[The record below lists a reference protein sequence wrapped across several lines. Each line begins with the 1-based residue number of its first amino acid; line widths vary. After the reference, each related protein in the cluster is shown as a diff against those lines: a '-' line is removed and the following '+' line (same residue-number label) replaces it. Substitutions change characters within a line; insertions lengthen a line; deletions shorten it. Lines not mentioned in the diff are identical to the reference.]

1 MKYILIS
8 ICFCFLLI
16 LGLYLLCPKP
26 MLLENFS
33 FSSVLYDKNG
43 HLMRIS
49 LSSDEKYRIFTPI
62 QNIPENAKKALLMYE
77 DKNFEYHIGLDLKAF
92 FRAAYVML
100 SGGKKQGAS
109 TITMQVARL
118 IYNIDS
124 TTIQGKIKQ
133 ILIALQLERHY
144 SKSEIL
150 EAYFNLAPY
159 GDNIEGLGAAAL
171 IYFKT
176 PIEKLTLPEILSLI
190 SIPQN
195 PVHRNPIRQYH
206 SFETAR
212 QRLIKQWVSTYPDEP
227 QNEYL
232 SLPLSV
238 YSRKEIPFF
247 APHLT
252 TRLLQTHT
260 GTIHTTIDLFLQQH
274 LENTVKH
281 YISRNQSKNILNASV
296 LILNYETME
305 IISYIGSAD
314 FWNTN
319 IDGQVDGVR
328 ASRSPG
334 SAMKP
339 FIYALG
345 LEQGL
350 IHPLTLVKD
359 IPSQYALYEPENF
372 DRHFNG
378 MVSATDALI
387 HSLNIPAVDLLSQ
400 LKDDAFFQLLKQGNV
415 RALKNRQNYGLS
427 LALGGFEISLEE
439 IVAFYASL
447 ANGGILKPI
456 HLTKEE
462 SLIANK
468 QILLPESAFLT
479 KYMLSQ
485 TPPVDGYTSYP
496 VSWKTGTSYGYKDAW
511 SIGIVGPYVIG
522 VWIGHF
528 NGTGNPAF
536 IGRTAAAPLLFEI
549 IRNLEKKEHF
559 KTKEPDIS
567 HLNLAYIDICATS
580 GDIADKLCDNVV
592 KSWFIPG
599 VSPIKLSGIHRQI
612 PINKTTGLRACR
624 HTPPLTTLQTFE
636 FWPSE
641 IQNIFHL
648 AGIIKKTPP
657 PFENDCL
664 NDIQQ
669 SGQPPQIVYP
679 NTDLV
684 QIIQAS
690 KKEKA
695 TLTLKAS
702 TDTDATKIYWFLN
715 NKLHCI
721 SKPNE
726 PCIIPIQSGQY
737 DIKAID
743 DLGRESIKRAKIET
757 VQ

>member
-1 MKYILIS
+1 
-8 ICFCFLLI
+8 
-16 LGLYLLCPKP
+16 
-26 MLLENFS
+26 MLLDNFS
-33 FSSVLYDKNG
+33 FSSVIYDKKG

-49 LSSDEKYRIFTPI
+49 LSSDEKYRVFTPV
-62 QNIPENAKKALLMYE
+62 QKIPENAKKALFMYE
-77 DKNFEYHIGLDLKAF
+77 DKNFETHIGIDFKSVI
-92 FRAAYVML
+92 RAGYIML

-124 TTIQGKIKQ
+124 STIHGKIKQ

-159 GDNIEGLGAAAL
+159 GDNIEGLGAASL

-195 PVHRNPIRQYH
+195 PVKRNPIREH
-206 SFETAR
+206 ESFDKAR
-212 QRLIKQWVSTYPDEP
+212 QRLIKQWKSTYPNEA

-232 SLPLSV
+232 SLPVSI
-238 YSRKEIPFF
+238 YSRKDIPFHS
-247 APHLT
+247 PHLT
-252 TRLLQTHT
+252 TRLLQTQS
-260 GTIHTTIDLFLQQH
+260 GTIYTTIDLELQKH
-274 LENTVKH
+274 LENIVNR
-281 YISRNQSKNILNASV
+281 YISRNQSKNIQNASV
-296 LILNYETME
+296 LVLNYKTME
-305 IISYIGSAD
+305 VLSYIGSAN
-314 FWNTN
+314 FFN
-319 IDGQVDGVR
+319 IKINGQVDGVK
-328 ASRSPG
+328 APRSPG

-359 IPSQYALYEPENF
+359 VPSHYALYEPENF
-372 DRHFNG
+372 DRQFHG
-378 MVSATDALI
+378 MISATDALI

-400 LKDDAFFQLLKQGNV
+400 LKDDAFYQLLQNGNV
-415 RALKNRQNYGLS
+415 SSLKKRQNYGLS

-439 IVAFYASL
+439 MVEFYAS
-447 ANGGILKPI
+447 
-456 HLTKEE
+456 
-462 SLIANK
+462 IANK
-468 QILLPESAFLT
+468 GILNPIRFTKEKSLIESKQILTPESAFLT

-485 TPPVDGYTSYP
+485 TPTVDGNEIYP
-496 VSWKTGTSYGYKDAW
+496 IAWKTGTSYGYKDAW

-522 VWIGHF
+522 IWIGNF
-528 NGTGNPAF
+528 DGTANPAF

-549 IRNLEKKEHF
+549 IHTLEKKEDFHSE
-559 KTKEPDIS
+559 KEDVS
-567 HLNLAYIDICATS
+567 LLNLAQIDVCVTS
-580 GDIADKLCDNVV
+580 GDIADKLCDNIV

-599 VSPIKLSGIHRQI
+599 ISPIKLSGIHRQI
-612 PINKTTGLRACR
+612 PINKKTGLRACR
-624 HTPPLTTLQTFE
+624 HTPPLTTLKIFE
-636 FWPSE
+636 FWPSD
-641 IQNIFHL
+641 IQNIFHS

-657 PFENDCL
+657 PFEKDCYD
-664 NDIQQ
+664 NIQQ
-669 SGQPPQIVYP
+669 SGQPPLIIYP
-679 NTDLV
+679 NTDLI

-715 NKLHCI
+715 NKLI
-721 SKPNE
+721 AVTKPNE
-726 PCIIPIQSGQY
+726 TIDIPIQSGSY
-737 DIKAID
+737 DIKVVD
-743 DLGRESIKRAKIET
+743 DLGRESIKRTKIET